1 MFKSEPIC
9 ILKAGPTVDGRNVP
23 QQVVDDIAES
33 YDPKKYNALI
43 NEEHFQ
49 WSWKYGSVLSAEK
62 RDDELWAIIKPN
74 SMLLRTVESGQLL
87 HTSVEYQEDFG
98 KTGKAYL
105 TGLALTDNPASL
117 GTTQI
122 QLSNKSDDKTY
133 VSTGQTVNL
142 SSLSGQDSDQTD
154 KGLFSK
160 FQSWLKRNHADE
172 QLSQQQDE
180 DDMSKKTE
188 ELLEESIE
196 QNKVLS
202 GQLGQLVTQLA
213 SQNKPEEK
221 PNTGDEE
228 TVPEENKQVTELKG
242 QVETLSSQVENLTG
256 QIEKFSKLTDEE
268 QRKLAGESDDEERYL

>member
-23 QQVVDDIAES
+23 QQVIDDIADT

-62 RDDELWAIIKPN
+62 RNDELWAVIKPN
-74 SMLLRTVESGQLL
+74 SMLLRTVENGQLL

-98 KTGKAYL
+98 ETGKAYL

-122 QLSNKSDDKTY
+122 QLSNKSADKTY

-142 SSLSGQDSDQTD
+142 STLSGQNPEQSEQ
-154 KGLFSK
+154 GLFK
-160 FQSWLKRNHADE
+160 QFKSWLKGEGYSE
-172 QLSQQQDE
+172 QLSQKQEPDE
-180 DDMSKKTE
+180 MSKKTE
-188 ELLEESIE
+188 ELLEQSIE
-196 QNKVLS
+196 QNKGLNS
-202 GQLGQLVTQLA
+202 QLGQLVTQLSA
-213 SQNKPEEK
+213 QSKQTETPEEGK
-221 PNTGDEE
+221 ADQ
-228 TVPEENKQVTELKG
+228 EENKEVTELKG
-242 QVETLSSQVENLTG
+242 QVTELSGQVEKLSSQL
-256 QIEKFSKLTDEE
+256 EKLSKLTDEDE
-268 QRKLAGESDDEERYL
+268 RNPAGSGGEEDAYL

>member
-9 ILKAGPTVDGRNVP
+9 ILKAGPTVDGRTVP
-23 QQVVDDIAES
+23 QKVVDDIAET

-62 RDDELWAIIKPN
+62 RDDELWAVIKPN
-74 SMLLRTVESGQLL
+74 SMLLRTVENGQLL

-122 QLSNKSDDKTY
+122 QLSNKSDNKTY

-142 SSLSGQDSDQTD
+142 SALSGHEPTQSEQS
-154 KGLFSK
+154 LFHK
-160 FQSWLKRNHADE
+160 FSCWLKGEGHQE
-172 QLSQQQDE
+172 QLSQQQEE
-180 DDMSKKTE
+180 DMATKTE
-188 ELLEESIE
+188 DLLEKSIE
-196 QNKVLS
+196 QNQELNS
-202 GQLGQLVTQLA
+202 NLGKLITQLS
-213 SQNKPEEK
+213 SQNTAEDEGNPE
-221 PNTGDEE
+221 GDESGNNNQE
-228 TVPEENKQVTELKG
+228 VTELKG
-242 QVETLSSQVENLTG
+242 QVETLSSQVGELST
-256 QIEKFSKLTDEE
+256 QIEKLSKLTDEDE
-268 QRKLAGESDDEERYL
+268 RKLAGEDTEEEAYL

>member
-23 QQVVDDIAES
+23 QQVIDDIADT

-62 RDDELWAIIKPN
+62 RDDELWAVIKPN
-74 SMLLRTVESGQLL
+74 SMLLRTVENGQLL

-122 QLSNKSDDKTY
+122 QLSNKSEDKTY

-142 SSLSGQDSDQTD
+142 SSLSGQDSEQSEQ
-154 KGLFSK
+154 GLFK
-160 FQSWLKRNHADE
+160 QFKRWLKGENSSE
-172 QLSQQQDE
+172 QLSNQE
-180 DDMSKKTE
+180 ESEEMSKKTE
-188 ELLEESIE
+188 ELLEQSIE
-196 QNKVLS
+196 QNKELS
-202 GQLGQLVTQLA
+202 NQLGQLVTCLSA
-213 SQNKPEEK
+213 QNKK
-221 PNTGDEE
+221 DDDEE
-228 TVPEENKQVTELKG
+228 ETPPEGDDNTEVTKLNSKIEKLETTIG
-242 QVETLSSQVENLTG
+242 TMSETL
-256 QIEKFSKLTDEE
+256 EKLSKLTDEDE
-268 QRKLAGESDDEERYL
+268 RKPAGSDGEDEPYL